1 MLDKEFTKAISVW
14 LSTSR
19 EERDV
24 VAGAELLLRLTGNRQ
39 FYATACV
46 RPDVVHDHVE
56 YELKKHLSIREA
68 GHNTETLRALER
80 GLLSE
85 FSAMEESAVVSV
97 ADESMD
103 DDAYVERAAGEA
115 EHVVRRG
122 RRADHDELPEYI
134 QQIVEDNSV
143 RYEQMRVLYNRL
155 LSLQDAAPCDR
166 KEDIFQL
173 DKLHKEWGAA
183 WKVYDH
189 YGTAEAL
196 ADEADDED
204 AASADDGVVMDVLT
218 LSKKVSAAKRYLQKH
233 KKKLSELQ
241 EIENPDASVLASIT
255 DEESKIEE
263 KSAEL
268 SALLKLNT
276 PVGQ

>member
-19 EERDV
+19 EKRDV

-85 FSAMEESAVVSV
+85 FSAMEESAVVSGE
-97 ADESMD
+97 DESSE
-103 DDAYVERAAGEA
+103 DDAYVERAVEDV
-115 EHVVRRG
+115 HVVRRG
-122 RRADHDELPEYI
+122 RRADHDELPAYI

-155 LSLQDAAPCDR
+155 LSMQDAAPCDR

-196 ADEADDED
+196 ADEQDDED
-204 AASADDGVVMDVLT
+204 AAAADDGVVMDGLT

-276 PVGQ
+276 QID

>member
-85 FSAMEESAVVSV
+85 FQTMEESAVVSV
-97 ADESMD
+97 ADESTE

-155 LSLQDAAPCDR
+155 LSMQDAAPCDR

-196 ADEADDED
+196 ADEQEDED
-204 AASADDGVVMDVLT
+204 AVAADDGVVMDGLT

-241 EIENPDASVLASIT
+241 EIENPDASVLSSIT
-255 DEESKIEE
+255 DEESKILE

>member
-85 FSAMEESAVVSV
+85 LSTMEESAVVSV
-97 ADESMD
+97 ADESTE
-103 DDAYVERAAGEA
+103 DDAYVERAGGEA

-155 LSLQDAAPCDR
+155 LSMQDAAPCDR

-189 YGTAEAL
+189 YGTEEAL
-196 ADEADDED
+196 ADEQDDED
-204 AASADDGVVMDVLT
+204 AASVDDGVVMDGLT

-241 EIENPDASVLASIT
+241 EIENPDASVLSSIT
-255 DEESKIEE
+255 DEESKILE

>member
-1 MLDKEFTKAISVW
+1 MLDKEFTKEISVW

-19 EERDV
+19 ENRDV

-46 RPDVVHDHVE
+46 RPEVVHDHVE

-97 ADESMD
+97 ADESTE
-103 DDAYVERAAGEA
+103 DDAYAESAGA
-115 EHVVRRG
+115 DVHVVRRG

-196 ADEADDED
+196 ADEQDEED
-204 AASADDGVVMDVLT
+204 AATADDGVVMDGLT

-241 EIENPDASVLASIT
+241 EIENPDASVLSSIT

>member
-85 FSAMEESAVVSV
+85 FQTMEESAVVSV
-97 ADESMD
+97 ADESTE
-103 DDAYVERAAGEA
+103 DDAYVERAGGEA

-196 ADEADDED
+196 DDEPDDED
-204 AASADDGVVMDVLT
+204 AAAADDGVVMDGLT

>member
-85 FSAMEESAVVSV
+85 FSAMEKSSDE
-97 ADESMD
+97 DESD
-103 DDAYVERAAGEA
+103 GVSEGDAYAERAGEDV
-115 EHVVRRG
+115 HVVRRG

-189 YGTAEAL
+189 YGTSEAL
-196 ADEADDED
+196 ADEQDEED
-204 AASADDGVVMDVLT
+204 AATADDGVVMDGLT

-255 DEESKIEE
+255 DEESKILE

-276 PVGQ
+276 VENE

>member
-19 EERDV
+19 SSRDV

-85 FSAMEESAVVSV
+85 LSTMEESAVVSV
-97 ADESMD
+97 ADESTE

-155 LSLQDAAPCDR
+155 LSMQDAAPCDR

-196 ADEADDED
+196 ADEQDDED
-204 AASADDGVVMDVLT
+204 AASADDGVVMDGLT

>member
-1 MLDKEFTKAISVW
+1 MLDKEFTKEISVW

-97 ADESMD
+97 ADESTE

-143 RYEQMRVLYNRL
+143 RYEQMRALYNRL

-196 ADEADDED
+196 ADEQDDED
-204 AASADDGVVMDVLT
+204 AAAADDGVVMDGLT

-241 EIENPDASVLASIT
+241 EIENPDASVLSSIT
-255 DEESKIEE
+255 DEESKILE

>member
-85 FSAMEESAVVSV
+85 LSTMEESAVVSV
-97 ADESMD
+97 ADESTE
-103 DDAYVERAAGEA
+103 DDAYVERAGGEA

-143 RYEQMRVLYNRL
+143 RYEQMRALYNRL

-196 ADEADDED
+196 ADEPDDED
-204 AASADDGVVMDVLT
+204 AAAADDGVVMDGLT

-241 EIENPDASVLASIT
+241 EIENPDASVLSRIT

>member
-39 FYATACV
+39 FYSTACV

-97 ADESMD
+97 ADESTE
-103 DDAYVERAAGEA
+103 DDAYVERAGEDV
-115 EHVVRRG
+115 HVVRRG

-155 LSLQDAAPCDR
+155 LSMQDAAPCDR

-189 YGTAEAL
+189 YGTEEAL
-196 ADEADDED
+196 ADEQDDED
-204 AASADDGVVMDVLT
+204 AASVDDGVVMDGLT

-241 EIENPDASVLASIT
+241 EIENPDASVLSSIT
-255 DEESKIEE
+255 DEESKILE

-276 PVGQ
+276 VENE

>member
-56 YELKKHLSIREA
+56 YELQKHLSIREA

-85 FSAMEESAVVSV
+85 LSTMEESAVVSV
-97 ADESMD
+97 ADESTE

-155 LSLQDAAPCDR
+155 LSMQDAAPCDR

-196 ADEADDED
+196 ADEQDDED
-204 AASADDGVVMDVLT
+204 AASADDGVVMDGLT

-255 DEESKIEE
+255 DEESKILE

-268 SALLKLNT
+268 SALLKLNS

>member
-85 FSAMEESAVVSV
+85 LSTMEESAVVSV
-97 ADESMD
+97 ADESTE

-155 LSLQDAAPCDR
+155 LSMQDAAPCDR

-196 ADEADDED
+196 ADEP
-204 AASADDGVVMDVLT
+204 DDGVVMDGLT

-241 EIENPDASVLASIT
+241 EIENPDASVLSSIT
-255 DEESKIEE
+255 DEESKILE

-276 PVGQ
+276 VENE

>member
-19 EERDV
+19 EKRDV

-85 FSAMEESAVVSV
+85 FSAMEESAVVSGE
-97 ADESMD
+97 DESTD
-103 DDAYVERAAGEA
+103 DDAYVERAGEDV
-115 EHVVRRG
+115 HVVRRG

-143 RYEQMRVLYNRL
+143 RYDQMRVLYNRL

-196 ADEADDED
+196 ADEPDEED
-204 AASADDGVVMDVLT
+204 AASADDGVVMDGLT

-276 PVGQ
+276 VENE

>member
-97 ADESMD
+97 ADESTE
-103 DDAYVERAAGEA
+103 DDAYVERAGGEA

-155 LSLQDAAPCDR
+155 LSMQDAAPCDR

-196 ADEADDED
+196 ADEPDEED
-204 AASADDGVVMDVLT
+204 AASADDGVVMDGLT

>member
-46 RPDVVHDHVE
+46 RPDVVHDHVA

-97 ADESMD
+97 ADESTE
-103 DDAYVERAAGEA
+103 DDAYVERAGGEA

-196 ADEADDED
+196 ADEQDDED
-204 AASADDGVVMDVLT
+204 AAAADDGVVMDGLT

-241 EIENPDASVLASIT
+241 EIENPDASVLSSIT
-255 DEESKIEE
+255 DEESKILE

>member
-85 FSAMEESAVVSV
+85 LSTMEESAVVSV
-97 ADESMD
+97 ADESTE

-155 LSLQDAAPCDR
+155 LSMQDAAPCDR

-196 ADEADDED
+196 ADEQDDED
-204 AASADDGVVMDVLT
+204 AASADDGVVMDGLT

-276 PVGQ
+276 VENE

>member
-85 FSAMEESAVVSV
+85 LSTMEESAVVSV
-97 ADESMD
+97 ADESTE
-103 DDAYVERAAGEA
+103 DDAYVERAAGET

-196 ADEADDED
+196 ADEPDEED
-204 AASADDGVVMDVLT
+204 AAAADDGVVMDGLT

-255 DEESKIEE
+255 DEESKILE

-276 PVGQ
+276 VENE

>member
-85 FSAMEESAVVSV
+85 LSTMEESAVISV
-97 ADESMD
+97 ADESTE

-155 LSLQDAAPCDR
+155 LSMQDAAPCDR

-196 ADEADDED
+196 ADEPDDED
-204 AASADDGVVMDVLT
+204 AVAADAGVVMDGLT

-255 DEESKIEE
+255 DEESKILE

-276 PVGQ
+276 VENE

>member
-85 FSAMEESAVVSV
+85 MSTMEESAVVSV
-97 ADESMD
+97 ADESTE
-103 DDAYVERAAGEA
+103 DDAYVERAGEDV
-115 EHVVRRG
+115 HVVRRG

-155 LSLQDAAPCDR
+155 LSMQDAAPCDR

-196 ADEADDED
+196 ADEPDDED
-204 AASADDGVVMDVLT
+204 AAAADDGVVMDGLT

-255 DEESKIEE
+255 DEESKILE

>member
-85 FSAMEESAVVSV
+85 LSTMEESAVVSV
-97 ADESMD
+97 ADESTE
-103 DDAYVERAAGEA
+103 DDAYVERAGEA

-122 RRADHDELPEYI
+122 RRVDHDELPEYI

-155 LSLQDAAPCDR
+155 LSMQDAAPCDR

-196 ADEADDED
+196 ADEPDDED
-204 AASADDGVVMDVLT
+204 AASADDGVVMDGLT

-241 EIENPDASVLASIT
+241 EIENPDASVLSSIT

>member
-97 ADESMD
+97 ADESTE

-196 ADEADDED
+196 ADEQDDED
-204 AASADDGVVMDVLT
+204 AASVDDGVVMDGLT

-241 EIENPDASVLASIT
+241 EIENPDASVLSSIT
-255 DEESKIEE
+255 DEESKILE

-276 PVGQ
+276 VENE

>member
-97 ADESMD
+97 ADESTE
-103 DDAYVERAAGEA
+103 DDAYVERAGEDV
-115 EHVVRRG
+115 HVVRRG

-196 ADEADDED
+196 ADEQDDED
-204 AASADDGVVMDVLT
+204 AAAADDGVVMDGLT

>member
-1 MLDKEFTKAISVW
+1 MLDKEFTKEISVW

-46 RPDVVHDHVE
+46 RPDVVHDHVA

-97 ADESMD
+97 ADESTE

-143 RYEQMRVLYNRL
+143 RYEQMRALYNRL

-196 ADEADDED
+196 ADEQDDED
-204 AASADDGVVMDVLT
+204 AAAADDGVVMDGLT

-241 EIENPDASVLASIT
+241 EIENPDASVLSSIT
-255 DEESKIEE
+255 DEESKILE

>member
-97 ADESMD
+97 ADESTE

-196 ADEADDED
+196 DDEQDDED
-204 AASADDGVVMDVLT
+204 AASVDDGVVMDGLT

-241 EIENPDASVLASIT
+241 EIENPDASVLSSIT
-255 DEESKIEE
+255 DEESKILE

-276 PVGQ
+276 QID

>member
-85 FSAMEESAVVSV
+85 LSTMEESAVVSGE
-97 ADESMD
+97 DESSE
-103 DDAYVERAAGEA
+103 DDAYVERAGEDV
-115 EHVVRRG
+115 HVVRRG

-155 LSLQDAAPCDR
+155 LSMQDAAPCDR

-196 ADEADDED
+196 ADEPDDED
-204 AASADDGVVMDVLT
+204 AAGADDGVVMDGLT

-241 EIENPDASVLASIT
+241 EIENPDASVLSSIT

>member
-85 FSAMEESAVVSV
+85 LQTMEESAVVSV
-97 ADESMD
+97 ADETTE

-155 LSLQDAAPCDR
+155 LSMQDAAPCDR

-196 ADEADDED
+196 ADEQDDED
-204 AASADDGVVMDVLT
+204 AASVDDGVVMDGLT

-241 EIENPDASVLASIT
+241 EIENPDASVLSSIT
-255 DEESKIEE
+255 DEESKILE

-276 PVGQ
+276 VENE

>member
-1 MLDKEFTKAISVW
+1 MLDKEFTKSISVW

-85 FSAMEESAVVSV
+85 LSTMEESAVISV
-97 ADESMD
+97 ADESTE

-196 ADEADDED
+196 ADEQDDED
-204 AASADDGVVMDVLT
+204 AASADDGVVMDGLT

-241 EIENPDASVLASIT
+241 EIENPDASVLSSIT
-255 DEESKIEE
+255 DEESKILE

-276 PVGQ
+276 VENE

>member
-85 FSAMEESAVVSV
+85 FSAMEESVVVSV
-97 ADESMD
+97 ADESTE
-103 DDAYVERAAGEA
+103 DDAYVERAGEDV
-115 EHVVRRG
+115 HVVRRG
-122 RRADHDELPEYI
+122 RRVDHDELPEYI

-155 LSLQDAAPCDR
+155 LSMQDAAPCDR

-196 ADEADDED
+196 ADEQDDED
-204 AASADDGVVMDVLT
+204 AAGADDGVVMDGLT

-241 EIENPDASVLASIT
+241 EIENPDASVLSSIT
-255 DEESKIEE
+255 DEESKILE

-276 PVGQ
+276 QID

>member
-1 MLDKEFTKAISVW
+1 MLDKEFTKEISVW

-56 YELKKHLSIREA
+56 YELNKHLSIREA

-97 ADESMD
+97 ADESTED
-103 DDAYVERAAGEA
+103 D
-115 EHVVRRG
+115 HVVRRG

-189 YGTAEAL
+189 YGTEEAL
-196 ADEADDED
+196 ADEQDDED
-204 AASADDGVVMDVLT
+204 AASADDGVVMDGLT

-241 EIENPDASVLASIT
+241 EIENPDASVLSSIT
-255 DEESKIEE
+255 DEESKILE

-276 PVGQ
+276 VENE

>member
-85 FSAMEESAVVSV
+85 FQTMEESAVVSV
-97 ADESMD
+97 ADESTE

-122 RRADHDELPEYI
+122 RRADHDELPAYI

-143 RYEQMRVLYNRL
+143 RYEQMRALYNRL

-196 ADEADDED
+196 ADEPDDED
-204 AASADDGVVMDVLT
+204 AASADDGVVMDGLT